1 MRTISTGGQES
12 REDRNWKRGK
22 ILEGMEKKKKKRK
35 KEERISTNKELS
47 ENYIFICV
55 NLNSFDSKKK
65 YCDKTH

>member
-1 MRTISTGGQES
+1 MVKSQERIEIG
-12 REDRNWKRGK
+12 REGRYWKAW
-22 ILEGMEKKKKKRK
+22 KKRK